1 MLNAR
6 TPAALSI
13 KMQAA
18 TRLKFEA
25 VKQVAVPD
33 IALAA
38 TSGKRRGAVDQTLL
52 VDADHAHL
60 LHGVDES
67 DVPGS
72 LAETEGRKRSRSNW
86 VLSYV
91 LVGGK
96 REWCLASFC
105 LGVVLLSQVPTV
117 ESSSGDASGLVM
129 RCLATVWAPRR
140 AARSTGEKPLDPGDV
155 VSVD

>member
-6 TPAALSI
+6 TPASLSI

-18 TRLKFEA
+18 ACLEFEA
-25 VKQVAVPD
+25 VKQVAVPN

-38 TSGKRRGAVDQTLL
+38 TSGKRRSAVDQTFL

-67 DVPGS
+67 DVPGG
-72 LAETEGRKRSRSNW
+72 LVETEGGKRSSSNW
-86 VLSYV
+86 VVSYA
-91 LVGGK
+91 LVGRH

-105 LGVVLLSQVPTV
+105 LGVVFGVPSADCRIELRRRIGVDSALLSNSVGADK
-117 ESSSGDASGLVM
+117 SSEIYG
-129 RCLATVWAPRR
+129 
-140 AARSTGEKPLDPGDV
+140 
-155 VSVD
+155 

>member
-6 TPAALSI
+6 TPAALFI

-18 TRLKFEA
+18 THLEFEA

-38 TSGKRRGAVDQTLL
+38 ASGKRRSAVDQTLL

-67 DVPGS
+67 DVPCS
-72 LAETEGRKRSRSNW
+72 LTETEGRKRSSSNW

-96 REWCLASFC
+96 REWCLTSFC
-105 LGVVLLSQVPTV
+105 LGVVFVVPSADCRIELRRRIRVGSALLSDSVGA
-117 ESSSGDASGLVM
+117 EKSSEIHG
-129 RCLATVWAPRR
+129 
-140 AARSTGEKPLDPGDV
+140 
-155 VSVD
+155 

>member
-13 KMQAA
+13 KMQTV

-72 LAETEGRKRSRSNW
+72 LAETEGRKRSSSNW

-105 LGVVLLSQVPTV
+105 LGEVFVIPSADCRVELRRRIRVGKALLSDSVGA
-117 ESSSGDASGLVM
+117 EKSGEIYG
-129 RCLATVWAPRR
+129 
-140 AARSTGEKPLDPGDV
+140 
-155 VSVD
+155 